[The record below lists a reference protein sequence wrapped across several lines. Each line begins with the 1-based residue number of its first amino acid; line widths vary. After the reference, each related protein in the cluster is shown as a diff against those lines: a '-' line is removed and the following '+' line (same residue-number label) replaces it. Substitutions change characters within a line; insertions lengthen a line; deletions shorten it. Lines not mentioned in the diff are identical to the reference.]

1 MSTFNDD
8 DENISL
14 SLSGYREKK
23 KQKEDAVADGA
34 EDVVDSEPEKI
45 NLKAVVTDLAK
56 LDSLEYDQIR
66 VEQAARIGVR
76 PNTLDRAVKDL
87 RAHKASPENK
97 EKDRTDFLIDPIPWD
112 HAVDG
117 AGLLDAISDVA
128 ASHLI
133 LPLGAAE
140 TIALWSLLAHA
151 HDCFNISPIL
161 AAISPTSECGKT
173 TLLTLL
179 TGLVPRPAVM
189 FRAIEKWAPTL
200 LIDEADTFLA
210 GNEELRGILN
220 AGHNR
225 AYAYVLRAVGEDY
238 EPKQF
243 RVWAPKAIAKIGRL
257 PPTLHSRAI
266 QIKLQRKRIDE
277 NVVALRADR
286 LGHLEPLRRQAARWI
301 IDNSMSLKASEPE
314 VPENLDGPCRR

>member
-45 NLKAVVTDLAK
+45 NLKAVVADLAK
-56 LDSLEYDQIR
+56 LDPLEYDQIR

-161 AAISPTSECGKT
+161 AAISPTPECGKT

-179 TGLVPRPAVM
+179 TGLVPRPLPASNVTPAVM
-189 FRAIEKWAPTL
+189 FRAIEKWDPLYSSTRPIPSLPVTKNCAESSTPGTIVPTPMCCVP
-200 LIDEADTFLA
+200 LA
-210 GNEELRGILN
+210 RTTNQSNFGF
-220 AGHNR
+220 GH
-225 AYAYVLRAVGEDY
+225 
-238 EPKQF
+238 
-243 RVWAPKAIAKIGRL
+243 
-257 PPTLHSRAI
+257 
-266 QIKLQRKRIDE
+266 
-277 NVVALRADR
+277 
-286 LGHLEPLRRQAARWI
+286 RRQSPRSGGSRRRCIVELSRSSSSASGSTKMSWPCERIGLAISSRSVVRPRAGSSI
-301 IDNSMSLKASEPE
+301 IR
-314 VPENLDGPCRR
+314 CR